1 MVVPFVGVLL
11 WGGLF
16 WDALKHGSPLCGG
29 LSLGWSFWDALKHGS
44 PLSAEV
50 FFLCLVDGWY
60 PLRGSF
66 YGVASAPR

>member
-1 MVVPFVGVLL
+1 MGVFL

-16 WDALKHGSPLCGG
+16 WDALKHGGPLCGG

-50 FFLCLVDGWY
+50 FFY
-60 PLRGSF
+60 
-66 YGVASAPR
+66 A

>member
-1 MVVPFVGVLL
+1 MVVPFVGVFL

-50 FFLCLVDGWY
+50 FFY
-60 PLRGSF
+60 
-66 YGVASAPR
+66 A